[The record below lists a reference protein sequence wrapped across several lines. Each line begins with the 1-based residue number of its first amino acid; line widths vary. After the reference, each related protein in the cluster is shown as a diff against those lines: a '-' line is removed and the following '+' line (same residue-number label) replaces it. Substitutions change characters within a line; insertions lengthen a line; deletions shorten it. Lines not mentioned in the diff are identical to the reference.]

1 MGLRALRLLG
11 SSMCV
16 TIVCMCECST
26 CVCMHGHTARPWL
39 WMIASGVA
47 GWPGALF
54 THHSEVLRR
63 VFSAL
68 ANISSGVTGSAR
80 GGCISSWK
88 ASAQEEEEPS
98 STQGGG
104 RVYSK

>member
-1 MGLRALRLLG
+1 
-11 SSMCV
+11 
-16 TIVCMCECST
+16 
-26 CVCMHGHTARPWL
+26 
-39 WMIASGVA
+39 MIASGVA
-47 GWPGALF
+47 GWLGALF

-98 STQGGG
+98 STQGEEGFIP
-104 RVYSK
+104 SKSDIPKSDSDIHTACRRCIVSTVFSK